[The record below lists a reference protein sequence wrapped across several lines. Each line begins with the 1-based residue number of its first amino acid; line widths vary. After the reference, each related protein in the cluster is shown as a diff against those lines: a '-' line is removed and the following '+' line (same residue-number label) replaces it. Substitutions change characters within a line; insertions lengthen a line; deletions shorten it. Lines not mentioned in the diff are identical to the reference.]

1 MRRLSIAFTLAVCA
15 AAAAARLAADAAP
28 ATLRVGIS
36 VAGSL
41 ATAPLDGRMLLLIAA
56 DDRVEPRFQISDNDR
71 TAQVFGV
78 DAEGLR
84 PGQELFVDAT
94 TLGYP
99 VQNLG
104 DLKPGEYW
112 VQGLLHVY
120 ETFKR
125 SDGHT
130 VKLPPDRGEGQQ
142 WDHAPGN
149 LYSAPRKIRIDP
161 ASGDAIHLTLDRK
174 IPPLPDL
181 PDTKYVRRIRFQSER
196 LTKFWG
202 RPTYLGAL
210 VLLPEGWDTH
220 PNAKYPVAI
229 SHGHFQPEVSSR
241 AGDARRSQTGAGR
254 SGRNREVLPER
265 PRRGRLRQVRLRA
278 DAAGV
283 WLRVLQGMDGAELPP
298 RDHGHDS
305 ARQSV
310 LDDWYAV
317 NSENLGP
324 YGDAI
329 TYELLPHIEQTF
341 RGLGPWARALY
352 GGSTGGW
359 EALAAQV
366 FYPDQ
371 YNGAW
376 ANCPDP
382 IDFRS
387 YTVVDIYNDRNAYYS
402 EVRSVARHVPAS
414 AITSGRRASRSNRP
428 I

>member
-149 LYSAPRKIRIDP
+149 LLQCATKDP
-161 ASGDAIHLTLDRK
+161 DRSCQ
-174 IPPLPDL
+174 
-181 PDTKYVRRIRFQSER
+181 R
-196 LTKFWG
+196 
-202 RPTYLGAL
+202 
-210 VLLPEGWDTH
+210 
-220 PNAKYPVAI
+220 
-229 SHGHFQPEVSSR
+229 
-241 AGDARRSQTGAGR
+241 
-254 SGRNREVLPER
+254 
-265 PRRGRLRQVRLRA
+265 
-278 DAAGV
+278 
-283 WLRVLQGMDGAELPP
+283 
-298 RDHGHDS
+298 
-305 ARQSV
+305 
-310 LDDWYAV
+310 
-317 NSENLGP
+317 
-324 YGDAI
+324 
-329 TYELLPHIEQTF
+329 
-341 RGLGPWARALY
+341 
-352 GGSTGGW
+352 
-359 EALAAQV
+359 
-366 FYPDQ
+366 
-371 YNGAW
+371 
-376 ANCPDP
+376 
-382 IDFRS
+382 
-387 YTVVDIYNDRNAYYS
+387 
-402 EVRSVARHVPAS
+402 
-414 AITSGRRASRSNRP
+414 
-428 I
+428 